1 MDATTDRTTLQ
12 LRLRRR
18 VEWVPVAALVLL
30 VVWGIAVAAIVEGP
44 NGTAGGIALSVVGV
58 PLALVA
64 VSCAGHLVRPLGV
77 SADAHGLTVRLPLWP
92 ARTVPW
98 SAVRAADASSGYV
111 FVDCDAP
118 VGKLPRTCRLRAA
131 YRRIG
136 PELGRLGG
144 DGLCFETQVFDVDP
158 AELLDAIRQYAPP
171 GITITDE
178 TPR

>member
-1 MDATTDRTTLQ
+1 M
-12 LRLRRR
+12 
-18 VEWVPVAALVLL
+18 EWVPVAALVLL

-44 NGTAGGIALSVVGV
+44 NGTAGGIALSVLGV
-58 PLALVA
+58 PIALIA
-64 VSCAGHLVRPLGV
+64 VSCAAHLVRPLGLTV
-77 SADAHGLTVRLPLWP
+77 DADGLTVRLPAWP

-98 SAVRAADASSGYV
+98 SAVRGVSASSRYV
-111 FVDCDAP
+111 FVDCEAP

-131 YRRIG
+131 HRRLG
-136 PELGRLGG
+136 PELERPGG

-158 AELLDAIRQYAPP
+158 AELLDAIRQYAPT